1 MTLATLKQGDPTPT
15 DNIDHL
21 INFVAILARAT
32 KDQYGLTAEQKQVL
46 YNRFERIYD
55 THPKEM
61 LERVLE
67 ASDRKDP
74 FWQPSSDTVLKYLHD
89 AGILVDTLVG

>member
-1 MTLATLKQGDPTPT
+1 MTLETLKQGDSTPT
-15 DNIDHL
+15 DDVDHL
-21 INFVAILARAT
+21 INFLAILVRAT

-55 THPKEM
+55 THPTEL

-74 FWQPSSDTVLKYLHD
+74 FWQPSSDTVLKYLHE
-89 AGILVDTLVG
+89 AGRLVDTLAV